1 MAGHRTG
8 LDLVAGVASL
18 ILVAGCVGELPS
30 ASVPGASVPGASV
43 PAASVPA
50 NGPPPTPSTSPIRIN
65 VGAIALAVL
74 SDPAFSAAADVCAT
88 VTDERLITILN
99 GTFNVRGP
107 DVAMELASGSGEA
120 AEGFGVVSVG
130 GRTYRRSGGGPWIL
144 GPKRVGSARRPTL
157 AEVFAGAGSLVD
169 RGVVARDRGAARRL
183 EPVGLAADAL
193 VFALGLAD
201 PGDLVESAVAT
212 VYADDAGQPVGLVAR
227 ARIRAVG
234 ATAVRAWALTVS
246 FTRRGEVNIGAPAG
260 AWVLVTSTRWHYSA
274 VRPPTWTV
282 TFATSRDVFTSRAA
296 RRIEVEH
303 RRDASATLKRLVS
316 ASTRRVSQVYRVR
329 PESSV
334 AVVVGGVAVRRLT
347 YAIVS
352 QGIRFRLV
360 EVVLVR
366 RGVAWTIRWFGPA
379 GTGAEDTLT
388 FDIFLSTFR
397 F

>member
-8 LDLVAGVASL
+8 LDFVAGVASL

-30 ASVPGASVPGASV
+30 ASVPGASLPAISV
-43 PAASVPA
+43 PAD
-50 NGPPPTPSTSPIRIN
+50 GPPPTPSASRSRTD
-65 VGAIALAVL
+65 VGAVALSVL
-74 SDPAFSAAADVCAT
+74 GDPAFSAAADVRAT
-88 VTDERLITILN
+88 VTDEGSITILT
-99 GTFNVRGP
+99 GTFNVSGP
-107 DVAMELASGSGEA
+107 DIAMELASGTGDA
-120 AEGFGVVSVG
+120 AETLGVVSVG
-130 GRTYRRSGGGPWIL
+130 GRTYRRSNGGPWIV
-144 GPKRVGSARRPTL
+144 GPKRTGPGRRPTL
-157 AEVFAGAGSLVD
+157 AEVFAGSVSLVD
-169 RGVVARDRGAARRL
+169 RGVVARNRGAGHRL

-193 VFALGLAD
+193 VLALGLAD

-234 ATAVRAWALTVS
+234 ATAVRAWALTLS
-246 FTRRGEVNIGAPAG
+246 FTRRGEVKIGAPAG
-260 AWVLVTSTRWHYSA
+260 AWVLVTSARWHYAA

-282 TFATSRDVFTSRAA
+282 KFATSRDVFASRTA

-303 RRDASATLKRLVS
+303 RSDAKATLKRLI
-316 ASTRRVSQVYRVR
+316 STSTSRVSQAYGVR

-334 AVVVGGVAVRRLT
+334 AAVVGGVAARRLT
-347 YAIVS
+347 YVVVS
-352 QGIRFRLV
+352 GGIRFRLE

-366 RGVAWTIRWFGPA
+366 RGVAWTMRWFGPA
-379 GTGAEDTLT
+379 GAGAEDTLT